1 MAIVPNKDGM
11 GISANGFVGIVD
23 KNYAS
28 PNRTGSGIP
37 TGNSLYASEIMMDTA
52 TGLSYRA
59 MSGPGATQWASV
71 DIS

>member
-11 GISANGFVGIVD
+11 GITANGFVGTVD

-37 TGNSLYASEIMMDTA
+37 TGTSLYASEIMLDTA

-59 MSGPGATQWASV
+59 MSGPGATTWASV

>member
-11 GISANGFVGIVD
+11 GIIANGFVGVVD
-23 KNYAS
+23 RNYCT

-37 TGNSLYASEIMMDTA
+37 TGNSLYASEIMLDTA

-59 MSGPGATQWASV
+59 MSGPGAIQWASV
-71 DIS
+71 DVS